1 MKNNKAINSESK
13 KQRGRDEEKL
23 ALKYSNL
30 QRDLLAKQQKEK
42 LAHKGQFTSKGGQGS
57 PLLTKS
63 RLLKSSALN

>member
-30 QRDLLAKQQKEK
+30 
-42 LAHKGQFTSKGGQGS
+42 
-57 PLLTKS
+57 
-63 RLLKSSALN
+63 